1 MTEVAYRAEIVKGV
15 LEDFGITSV
24 VLNKMD
30 SSYNN
35 FGNHEVLVLP
45 EDVLR
50 AKQIIQNDID
60 FK

>member
-24 VLNKMD
+24 ILNKQD

-35 FGNHEVLVLP
+35 FGSHEVLVLP
-45 EDVLR
+45 EDVIR